1 MIRRDPNFKT
11 KRPNQLRSEILHQEL
26 VERDVA
32 KSLSH
37 KMNKSMALNAT
48 TSYKVESSYKALTE
62 TKQPMKRWHW
72 P

>member
-1 MIRRDPNFKT
+1 MIRRDPKFKT
-11 KRPNQLRSEILHQEL
+11 KTPNQLLGDILRQDL
-26 VERDVA
+26 VERDVT

-48 TSYKVESSYKALTE
+48 TSYKVESSYKAPTE